1 MKQPIRKIINTM
13 MQTAVFALIITGCQ
27 KTQTSLRNSSLNEAN
42 TVRAPVQ
49 CAGNIPAIL
58 NVPKGNKLAS
68 QLYATGVQIYQV
80 QPSTAD
86 PATFKW
92 VLVGPLATLYVNE
105 DYTNPVGNHYA
116 GPTWEFKKGFN
127 KGEKIVAKKTQE
139 ASVDATAVPWLLLT
153 AVDSLSS
160 ANNKVTFVQRVCTT
174 GGLAPT
180 SGADEAHLGLYDSI
194 PYTATY
200 LFYTAKH

>member
-1 MKQPIRKIINTM
+1 MKQPIRKNHQHNDANSRICAYNYRVPENTNP
-13 MQTAVFALIITGCQ
+13 
-27 KTQTSLRNSSLNEAN
+27 LRNSSLNEAN

-80 QPSTAD
+80 QPSTAN

-139 ASVDATAVPWLLLT
+139 ASVDATAVPG
-153 AVDSLSS
+153 
-160 ANNKVTFVQRVCTT
+160 C
-174 GGLAPT
+174 
-180 SGADEAHLGLYDSI
+180 Y
-194 PYTATY
+194 
-200 LFYTAKH
+200 